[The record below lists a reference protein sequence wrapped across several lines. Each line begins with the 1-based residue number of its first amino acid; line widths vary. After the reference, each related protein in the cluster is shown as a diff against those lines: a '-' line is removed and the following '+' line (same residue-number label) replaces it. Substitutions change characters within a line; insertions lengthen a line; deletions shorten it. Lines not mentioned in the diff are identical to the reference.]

1 MDSVR
6 AVVDDNDGDT
16 IDDVGDRRRTQRGR
30 NPMERRKFVVG
41 LGSLAAGSAAAVGT
55 GAFTSVTADR
65 GIDVSVSADNGAL
78 LGLGPV
84 PGNSNHP
91 NAAYLSQDGSS
102 SEIAIDVENVNTDAE
117 TWIDSLF
124 QITNNGTQDIWVWFT
139 LTGNGFKTQV
149 YFYPDDNRAET
160 LTTYGS
166 NGGAPDSQGA
176 SRVAQKI
183 PVGQALNVGMF
194 LLTEDGMMGSKFGNG
209 DLRIHAVTDPNE
221 VPGNFNAESSG
232 T

>member
-1 MDSVR
+1 M
-6 AVVDDNDGDT
+6 
-16 IDDVGDRRRTQRGR
+16 
-30 NPMERRKFVVG
+30 
-41 LGSLAAGSAAAVGT
+41 GSLVAGAAAATGT

-65 GIDVSVSADNGAL
+65 GLDVTIEDDNSAM
-78 LGLGPV
+78 LGLGPA

-91 NAAYLSQDGSS
+91 NAAYLTSDGSS
-102 SEIAIDVENVNTDAE
+102 GEIDIDVSNVNTDAE

-149 YFYPDDNRAET
+149 YFYPDDDRSET

-166 NGGAPDSQGA
+166 NGGAVSSQGA

-183 PVGQALNVGMF
+183 PTGQSVTVGMF
-194 LLTEDGMMGSKFGNG
+194 LDVEDGMMGSKFGNG
-209 DLRIHAVTDPNE
+209 ELRIHAVTDSND
-221 VPGNFNAESSG
+221 VPSNFTAESSTSG